1 MRAVNREAETTAHGN
16 AVNQRDKRLREGV
29 DPVVD
34 QIFGAEEGAP
44 QRHTLR
50 WIGQDADRAYIPT
63 GAEGALAGAADQH
76 RIDSRIVLPV
86 GQDRIELLDHGEV
99 DRVERLGPIEGE
111 DRKSTRLNS
120 SH

>member
-1 MRAVNREAETTAHGN
+1 MRIRVWSSD
-16 AVNQRDKRLREGV
+16 VCSSDL
-29 DPVVD
+29 
-34 QIFGAEEGAP
+34 AEEGAP

-99 DRVERLGPIEGE
+99 DRVERLGPIEGDHPQRPWVAVSTSRADSST
-111 DRKSTRLNS
+111 DRKSVG
-120 SH
+120 

>member
-34 QIFGAEEGAP
+34 PIFGAEEGAP

-76 RIDSRIVLPV
+76 RIDSQILLPV
-86 GQDRIELLDHGEV
+86 GQERPDPPTNCEV
-99 DRVERLGPIEGE
+99 VRVEGIGPM
-111 DRKSTRLNS
+111 
-120 SH
+120 

>member
-34 QIFGAEEGAP
+34 PIFGAEEGAP

-63 GAEGALAGAADQH
+63 GADGALA
-76 RIDSRIVLPV
+76 
-86 GQDRIELLDHGEV
+86 
-99 DRVERLGPIEGE
+99 
-111 DRKSTRLNS
+111 DRKSVVSGKSVEVRVDLGGSRIITKRKRSDNIS
-120 SH
+120 RKDTDI